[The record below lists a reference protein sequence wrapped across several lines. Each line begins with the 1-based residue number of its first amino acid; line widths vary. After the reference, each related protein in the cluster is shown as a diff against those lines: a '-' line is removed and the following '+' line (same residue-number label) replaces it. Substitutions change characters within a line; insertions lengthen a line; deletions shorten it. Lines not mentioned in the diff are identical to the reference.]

1 MKNNVVTRFPP
12 SPTGPLHIGRVRT
25 MLYTYLFTRQ
35 NDGKIIL
42 RFEDTDPVRSKK
54 EFEVNIVESLKW
66 LGLDYNEGPIIQ
78 TYRIDVYRKYLN
90 DLITRDIAYIS
101 KEENVKE
108 GGRSEVIRFRNPNRV
123 VTFTDLLRGEI
134 SFDTTDLK
142 DFIIARSIDEPLY
155 HFAVVV
161 DDHEMG
167 ITHVIRGEEHISNTP
182 RHILIQE
189 AIGAKRPIYAHMPLI
204 LAPDKSKLSARHGA
218 KSVLEYRDDGYLP
231 EAIINFLALLGWHP
245 KDSREVFNRS
255 ELLELFD
262 LERVQKGGAV
272 FDINKLDWLNR
283 EHMKRLAPEEL
294 RKRAQTFCSTSEV
307 EQFSEKFLPLFL
319 ERINKFGDISQMLR
333 EGGEFDFL
341 LIKPK
346 VSKELLVGKSGA
358 SEEEIRKHLTYILEK
373 GTDKE
378 TVWPY
383 AEQMGKGKVLW
394 PMRVALSGKE
404 KSPEPFILAN
414 ALGKK
419 ESLARIK
426 TALDVLS

>member
-1 MKNNVVTRFPP
+1 M
-12 SPTGPLHIGRVRT
+12 
-25 MLYTYLFTRQ
+25 
-35 NDGKIIL
+35 
-42 RFEDTDPVRSKK
+42 
-54 EFEVNIVESLKW
+54 
-66 LGLDYNEGPIIQ
+66 
-78 TYRIDVYRKYLN
+78 
-90 DLITRDIAYIS
+90 
-101 KEENVKE
+101 
-108 GGRSEVIRFRNPNRV
+108 
-123 VTFTDLLRGEI
+123 
-134 SFDTTDLK
+134 
-142 DFIIARSIDEPLY
+142 
-155 HFAVVV
+155 
-161 DDHEMG
+161 
-167 ITHVIRGEEHISNTP
+167 
-182 RHILIQE
+182 
-189 AIGAKRPIYAHMPLI
+189 
-204 LAPDKSKLSARHGA
+204 
-218 KSVLEYRDDGYLP
+218 
-231 EAIINFLALLGWHP
+231 
-245 KDSREVFNRS
+245 FNRS